1 MKFVKTI
8 IALSLA
14 ILAIAAPQDDGGDD
28 DLNRTYILYLNACS
42 CTSLTNLTQ
51 LVTRWMTLV
60 HLFTILKVYMWGAA
74 SGMRE
79 GNRLLRSS
87 Y

>member
-1 MKFVKTI
+1 MKFVKAI

-14 ILAIAAPQDDGGDD
+14 ILAIAAPQEFDG
-28 DLNRTYILYLNACS
+28 TSILYLNPCS
-42 CTSLTNLTQ
+42 CISLTNLTQ
-51 LVTRWMTLV
+51 LVTRCKTLI
-60 HLFTILKVYMWGAA
+60 HLLTILKVYMWGTA